1 MVNNYTKEVVINVF
15 CDSRKIKQAIKIA
28 IIVGTLLNIIN
39 QGDYIFHMS
48 FNRINFFKLI
58 MTYFVPFL
66 VSTYTAISISL
77 DLKIGDKAMASTN
90 LICKTCK
97 SHSHVRKD
105 EIIPKCPKC
114 ESAGIWKAI
123 K

>member
-28 IIVGTLLNIIN
+28 IIVGIILNIIN
-39 QGDYIFHMS
+39 QGGYIFHLS
-48 FNRINFFKLI
+48 FDKINFFKLF
-58 MTYFVPFL
+58 MTFCVPFL
-66 VSTYTAISISL
+66 VSTYTAVSISL
-77 DLKIGDKAMASTN
+77 DLKIDDKAMASTN

-97 SHSHVRKD
+97 SHSYVKKN
-105 EIIPKCPKC
+105 EIIPECPRCGLSGK
-114 ESAGIWKAI
+114 WKAT